1 MIVKENSVSLKELL
15 WHSANA
21 LEAELTEH
29 RRHLHAH
36 PELSLEEGET
46 AEYVASCLRQLGLET
61 RTGIGGHGVVADIEG
76 GRPGSAIA
84 LRADMDALPIHE
96 ETGLAFS
103 SRQPGKMHACG
114 HDAHTAILLG
124 AAKLLV
130 QHKEHIAGRVRLL
143 FQPAEEIVTG
153 AQAMLEEGVLNGV
166 DQIYG
171 LHNLPTLPA
180 GKVAT
185 AAGPLMGSVDRIE
198 LTVHG
203 KGAHGA
209 MPEQG
214 ADPIV
219 ASAAIIG
226 SLQTISSR
234 ELSPFSPVIV
244 TFGSIHAGEAN
255 NVIPPLAELTGT
267 VRTFDPEVRATM
279 KERLTRIVESVAEA
293 HRCLAELRFIEQNP
307 VLVNDSGCN
316 RYAEDTLDWLLGA
329 DKRTAAAPTLAGE
342 DFARF
347 VEKIPGCF
355 FWLGSGPQEGAE
367 QAYGLHHPKFNLNE
381 DCLVPGAA
389 AMAALVLHGGHA
401 EN

>member
-1 MIVKENSVSLKELL
+1 MIVKENSVALKELL
-15 WHSANA
+15 WHSATA

-46 AEYVASCLRQLGLET
+46 AEYVAAYLRQLGLET

-76 GRPGSAIA
+76 GRPGSTIA
-84 LRADMDALPIHE
+84 LRADMDALPIQE
-96 ETGLAFS
+96 ETGLTFS
-103 SRQPGKMHACG
+103 SKQDGKMHACG

-130 QHKEHIAGRVRLL
+130 QHKEHIAGKVRLL
-143 FQPAEEIVTG
+143 FQPAEEIVAG
-153 AQAMLEEGVLNGV
+153 AQAMIEEGVLDGV

-171 LHNLPTLPA
+171 LHNLPTLAA

-185 AAGPLMGSVDRIE
+185 SAGPLMGSVDRIE

-219 ASAAIIG
+219 ASAAIIS

-234 ELSPFSPVIV
+234 EVSPFSPVII

-267 VRTFDPEVRATM
+267 VRTFNPEVRATM
-279 KERLTRIVESVAEA
+279 KERITRIVEGVAA
-293 HRCLAELRFIEQNP
+293 SHRCRAELRFIEQNP

-316 RYAEDTLDWLLGA
+316 WYAEDTLDWLLGA

-347 VEKIPGCF
+347 VEKVPGCF

-367 QAYGLHHPKFNLNE
+367 HAYGLHHPKFNLNE
-381 DCLVPGAA
+381 ECLVPGAA
-389 AMAALVLHGGHA
+389 AMAALALRGGHTV
-401 EN
+401 